1 MSTPAFNRD
10 LAIELVNRCV
20 DPPSVRPTDVG
31 LTAAFAA
38 YHHRSFESDQ
48 ACFDFYGVAK
58 PRFYEWKKTVVNLM
72 RADVAEMEAAIAML
86 NDKSGSDIP
95 LDLVPVPPPVVLH
108 SDLIVHGIVHAQALR
123 SAGADTAELYP
134 KARPSDPIE
143 AQQVVGLDSACK
155 VSLGTRGALSIGV
168 VSEAPAVC
176 GNVPFGDASREGHS
190 VPVIWAGW
198 SGQVRV
204 RVTGSVAVGDVLVA
218 SGQNDGLAVLRCSTN
233 DLELPL
239 GIVESITEGEG
250 ESKDERERSEPQG
263 IQARSVMLLMGTT
276 LAERTLSKKQRKQL
290 RRRKAKAARKVAME
304 NSASIDG
311 RVDGWDMC
319 DASSD
324 TGAESDTG
332 MSAGSYEDTLQVI

>member
-1 MSTPAFNRD
+1 MVVDDGSLMWTPAFNRD
-10 LAIELVNRCV
+10 IAIELVSRCV
-20 DPPSVRPTDVG
+20 NPPSVPTDVG

-38 YHHRSFESDQ
+38 YNRRFFGSDK
-48 ACFDFYGVAK
+48 ACFEFYDVAK
-58 PRFYEWKKTVVNLM
+58 PRYYEWKKTVMNLIE
-72 RADVAEMEAAIAML
+72 AEVEAAIAML
-86 NDKSGSDIP
+86 NEKSGSDIP

-108 SDLIVHGIVHAQALR
+108 SDLIVHGIVHAQALH

-155 VSLGTRGALSIGV
+155 VSLGTHDVLSVGV
-168 VSEAPAVC
+168 VSKAPAVC
-176 GNVPFGDASREGHS
+176 GNVPFADASLEGHS
-190 VPVIWAGW
+190 VPVVWAGW

-218 SGQNDGLAVLRCSTN
+218 SGQNDGLAVVRCSTD
-233 DLELPL
+233 DLDVPL
-239 GIVESITEGEG
+239 GLVESITEGE
-250 ESKDERERSEPQG
+250 SKDEKEGSEPQG
-263 IQARSVMLLMGTT
+263 IQVRSVMLLMGTI

-290 RRRKAKAARKVAME
+290 RRRKARAARKE
-304 NSASIDG
+304 SSAPIDG
-311 RVDGWDMC
+311 SVDGWDVC